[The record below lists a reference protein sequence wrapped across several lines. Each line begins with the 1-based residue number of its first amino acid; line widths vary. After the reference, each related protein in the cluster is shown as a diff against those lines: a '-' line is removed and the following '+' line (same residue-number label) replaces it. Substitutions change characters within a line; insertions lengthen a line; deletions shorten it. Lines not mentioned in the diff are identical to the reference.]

1 MRDRGSDF
9 RRHGVS
15 GDHGP
20 QYGVGSR
27 ELDVNPPHGD
37 LVPYL
42 SVDEVVGPR
51 EHPEEGWFR
60 SLRPARE

>member
-27 ELDVNPPHGD
+27 ELD
-37 LVPYL
+37 LVH
-42 SVDEVVGPR
+42 PR
-51 EHPEEGWFR
+51 GE
-60 SLRPARE
+60 LAVQV